1 MCYAY
6 PRKSMQSGLATRPTE
21 VMMNKEVAK
30 SPLSSRRS
38 KVVTTSDGEVLID
51 LKRYRVIVRGEIVR
65 LTPMEF
71 RLLSALVRRAG
82 QVVPHKTLLA
92 EVWGPEYVDKTH
104 YLKLYIRYLRRKIE
118 KDPSKPRYILTEWG
132 VGYYFKP

>member
-1 MCYAY
+1 
-6 PRKSMQSGLATRPTE
+6 
-21 VMMNKEVAK
+21 MNEKIAK
-30 SPLSSRRS
+30 SPLSLRRS
-38 KVVTTSDGEVLID
+38 KVFTTSDGEVVID
-51 LKRYRVIVRGEIVR
+51 LKRYRVTVRGEIVR

-82 QVVPHKTLLA
+82 QVVPHKTLLT

-118 KDPSKPRYILTEWG
+118 KDPSKPRYILTKWG